1 MKTRLKRN
9 RTNPLNW
16 IILSVIAAF
25 IVIPYLWML
34 LTSFKGTQEILKN
47 PGRILPIQW
56 TVSGFHTV
64 LTKSPFFLWFKNS
77 VLVSST
83 VTFAV
88 IFTSTIAGYVF
99 SKFRFRGKNALFWII
114 LATMMVPTQIT
125 MIPGFLIINALGL
138 YNSLKALV
146 IPALVSGFGIYLCR
160 QFCDEIP
167 DSLCEAAGID
177 GAGPLWIYFSVI
189 IPQLRPCI
197 ASLAIFTFLGVWN
210 DYLNPLIMLSELK
223 SMTLPLALT
232 YFSDQHTTNISAV
245 MAASALIM
253 LPVTVLLICFQK
265 QFIKGIAM
273 TGMK

>member
-9 RTNPLNW
+9 KTNPLNW
-16 IILSVIAAF
+16 IILSVVAAF

-83 VTFAV
+83 VTLAV

-99 SKFRFRGKNALFWII
+99 SKFRFRGKNTLFWII

-223 SMTLPLALT
+223 RMTLPLALT